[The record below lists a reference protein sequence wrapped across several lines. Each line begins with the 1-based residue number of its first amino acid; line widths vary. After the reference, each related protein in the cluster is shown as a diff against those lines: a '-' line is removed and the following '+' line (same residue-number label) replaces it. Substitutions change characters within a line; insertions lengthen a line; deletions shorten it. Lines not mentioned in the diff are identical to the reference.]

1 MYKCKYYTIEELV
14 HPWILKKIG
23 ETNAWLRL
31 DADALKDIDFIREE
45 WYKQEGSGVYCNRVN
60 IGLDSRGYRPP
71 NDPDGSWNSTHKHA
85 NTFDLEP
92 VNGKHRK
99 FFNFVK
105 DLIKERK
112 LKRINTLE
120 DFEYTK
126 TWTHAGYM
134 NTNERPLIIK
144 P

>member
-1 MYKCKYYTIEELV
+1 MYKTEYYTIQELV

-23 ETNAWLRL
+23 VINAWLRL
-31 DADALKDIDFIREE
+31 DADCLKDLDFIREE
-45 WYKQEGSGVYCNRVN
+45 WYKIEGSGVYVNRLDLG
-60 IGLDSRGYRPP
+60 IDSRGYRPP
-71 NDPDGSWNSTHKHA
+71 NDPDGSWNSTHKHG

-105 DLIKERK
+105 QLIKDGK
-112 LKRINTLE
+112 LKKINTLE
-120 DFEYTK
+120 DFEYTR

>member
-1 MYKCKYYTIEELV
+1 MYKCKHFTIEELV

-23 ETNAWLRL
+23 EVNAWLRL
-31 DADALKDIDFIREE
+31 DGDVLRDLDFIREE
-45 WYKQEGSGVYCNRVN
+45 WFKTEGSGIYVNRIK
-60 IGLDSRGYRPP
+60 IGLDSRGFRPP
-71 NDPDGSWNSTHKHA
+71 NDPDGAWNSTHKQA

-92 VNGKHRK
+92 VNGKHRL

-105 DLIKERK
+105 KLIEDEK
-112 LKRINTLE
+112 LTRINTLE
-120 DFEYTK
+120 DFEYTL

-134 NTNERPLIIK
+134 NTDERPLIIK